1 MDSPA
6 MVSKVNLQSPARD
19 TGPLP
24 DTSATPADI
33 GAAGSAPVARTSGAP
48 SASRSDRLAAFTA
61 SLLFALVAGMDGLS
75 TSIAFSALIFTG
87 ALGAGF
93 GMGVGLILLSSIVLV
108 LAMALFSRYPSSIG
122 QVRKPSVA
130 ILATAIAA
138 ATSAMPDA
146 SDQTKILTAFAVL
159 AVSGFATGIVFWIS
173 GAFRFGRLV
182 RFLPYS
188 VIAGFLAGSG
198 ALMVQGAV
206 MMVLGE
212 GGPAGLF
219 QPQGLPASG
228 NLVASLL
235 FAAILLLSLERF
247 ANPAAG
253 PLVMLGAGLLFY
265 GLLAAIGLPVETA
278 RLLHWLPAMPSGSG
292 LNLSSPLETLS
303 GADWLAVAQT
313 LPAIASV
320 VLLSMIG
327 LLLNTSG
334 LEVATRR
341 EIDANS
347 EMRTAGLANIAVG
360 LLGGPPGF
368 SSLSM
373 TMLANRMGA
382 RTRLVGL
389 ATTAVLVL
397 MLPFASQLAGI
408 MPIFIAAGL
417 MMTLGFEMLQDW
429 LWKSRRQLSSSE
441 WLTVLAIPL
450 GMVALGFLGGMA
462 LGLALSVVTFV
473 YNYASLSVIRAEASS
488 RARRSSVDRPIA
500 ENALL
505 DREGGRVQVL
515 ELQEF
520 LFFGTA
526 EHVMDRIR
534 QRLRDQARLRLDHVV
549 IDFRR
554 VSGMDAAAAI
564 TFLKTRNLVAGEG
577 AVLLFCGLSA
587 QTEMT
592 LRRNGIDLDDDPAL
606 LLLGDLDQALEH
618 CEQHLLEALTQEEAW
633 QDVEDYLARTIGPSE
648 RLHDLVAVMQRIEFA
663 PGERIIRAGEIG
675 DDLFLL
681 WKGRAKIEA
690 RLPGGRTLRLRTV
703 TPGVVLGEIALY
715 REGPRTADVVAEQ
728 PSTVYRLARRE
739 LIDLEQ
745 SDPQLAVLVHLLCAT
760 TLSERLTIANRVIQ
774 ALHE

>member
-1 MDSPA
+1 MDAKVTLHTETQPSGQLSNASPA
-6 MVSKVNLQSPARD
+6 PPIDDGPQDTLLLPAANPPSFTR
-19 TGPLP
+19 
-24 DTSATPADI
+24 SNRI
-33 GAAGSAPVARTSGAP
+33 AG
-48 SASRSDRLAAFTA
+48 LTA

-75 TSIAFSALIFTG
+75 TSIAFAALIFTG
-87 ALGAGF
+87 SLASGF

-108 LAMALFSRYPSSIG
+108 LAMALFSRYPSSLG

-138 ATSAMPDA
+138 VTSAMPGA

-159 AVSGFATGIVFWIS
+159 AVSGVATGIVFWIF

-198 ALMVQGAV
+198 ALMVEGAV

-212 GGPAGLF
+212 GGLAGLF
-219 QPQGLPASG
+219 QPQGLPVFG
-228 NLVASLL
+228 NLVVSFL
-235 FAAILLLSLERF
+235 FAAILLLSLDRF
-247 ANPAAG
+247 SHPATG
-253 PLVMLGAGLLFY
+253 PFVMLGGGLLFY
-265 GLLAAIGLPVETA
+265 GLLAVIGLPVENA
-278 RLLHWLPAMPSGSG
+278 RLLHWLPALPPAAG
-292 LNLSSPLETLS
+292 LNLPSPLETLS
-303 GADWLAVAQT
+303 GADWLAVAKT
-313 LPAIASV
+313 LPAVASV

-382 RTRLVGL
+382 TTRLVGL
-389 ATTAVLVL
+389 ATTAVLVV
-397 MLPFASQLAGI
+397 MLPLASQLAGI

-488 RARRSSVDRPIA
+488 RERRSSVDRPIG

-505 DREGGRVQVL
+505 DGEGERVQLL

-526 EHVMDRIR
+526 EYVMDRIR
-534 QRLRDQARLRLDHVV
+534 RRLRDKARPPLDRVV

-554 VSGMDAAAAI
+554 VSGMDAAAAV
-564 TFLKTRNLVAGEG
+564 TFLKIRNLVAGSG
-577 AVLLFCGLSA
+577 AILVLCGLSA
-587 QTEMT
+587 DVENT
-592 LRRNGIDLDDDPAL
+592 LRRNGIDLDGDPAL
-606 LLLGDLDQALEH
+606 LHLGDLDQALEH
-618 CEQHLLEALTQEEAW
+618 CEQHLLEALTREETW
-633 QDVEDYLARTIGPSE
+633 QDVEDYLARTIGPNE

-663 PGERIIRAGEIG
+663 PGERIIRAGETG

-715 REGPRTADVVAEQ
+715 RDGRRTADVVAEL
-728 PSTVYRLARRE
+728 PSTAYRLARRE
-739 LIDLEQ
+739 LVDLEQ
-745 SDPQLAVLVHLLCAT
+745 SDPELAVLVHLLCAT

>member
-1 MDSPA
+1 
-6 MVSKVNLQSPARD
+6 
-19 TGPLP
+19 
-24 DTSATPADI
+24 
-33 GAAGSAPVARTSGAP
+33 
-48 SASRSDRLAAFTA
+48 
-61 SLLFALVAGMDGLS
+61 MDGLS

-87 ALGAGF
+87 SLAAGF
-93 GMGVGLILLSSIVLV
+93 GMGVGLILLSSLVLV
-108 LAMALFSRYPSSIG
+108 LAMALFSSHPASIG

-130 ILATAIAA
+130 ILAAAIAGI
-138 ATSAMPDA
+138 TSTMSDA
-146 SDQTKILTAFAVL
+146 PVETKILTAFAVL
-159 AVSGFATGIVFWIS
+159 AVSGLVTGILFWIF
-173 GAFRFGRLV
+173 GAFRFGRLI

-198 ALMVQGAV
+198 ALMVEGAV

-212 GGPAGLF
+212 GGFAGLI
-219 QPQGLPASG
+219 QPQGLPVAG
-228 NLVASLL
+228 NLIVSLL
-235 FAAILLLSLERF
+235 FAAILQVSLDRLSH
-247 ANPAAG
+247 PATG
-253 PLVMLGAGLLFY
+253 PIVMLLGGLLFY
-265 GLLAAIGLPVETA
+265 GLLASLGVPVEQA
-278 RLLHWLPAMPSGSG
+278 RLLHWLPAMPTAQG
-292 LNLSSPLETLS
+292 LNLPSPLETLS

-341 EIDANS
+341 EIDADR

-389 ATTAVLVL
+389 ATAAVLVV

-417 MMTLGFEMLQDW
+417 MMTLGFELLHDW
-429 LWKSRRQLSSSE
+429 LWKARRKLSVSE

-450 GMVALGFLGGMA
+450 GMVAFGFLGGMG

-473 YNYASLSVIRAEASS
+473 YNYASLSVIRAETSN
-488 RARRSSVDRPIA
+488 RERRSSVDRPIV
-500 ENALL
+500 ENQLL
-505 DREGGRVQVL
+505 DREGDRVQLL

-534 QRLRDQARLRLDHVV
+534 RRLRDQARPKLGHVI

-554 VSGMDAAAAI
+554 VSGMDAAAAV
-564 TFLKTRNLVAGEG
+564 TFLKTRNLVAGSG
-577 AVLLFCGLSA
+577 AVLVLCGLS
-587 QTEMT
+587 TEIENT
-592 LRRNGIDLDDDPAL
+592 LRRNGVDLDDDPAVWL
-606 LLLGDLDQALEH
+606 MDNLDQALER
-618 CEQHLLEALTQEEAW
+618 CEQSLIEALPREESW
-633 QDVEDYLARTIGPSE
+633 QDVEDCLARTIGPNE
-648 RLHDLVAVMQRIEFA
+648 RLHDLVAVMQRIDFA
-663 PGERIIRAGEIG
+663 AGDRIIRAGESG

-681 WKGRAKIEA
+681 WKGRAKIQA
-690 RLPGGRTLRLRTV
+690 RLPNGRTLHLRTV
-703 TPGVVLGEIALY
+703 MPGVVLGEIALY
-715 REGPRTADVVAEQ
+715 REGPRTADVVAEL
-728 PSTVYRLARRE
+728 PSTAYRLARAD
-739 LIDLEQ
+739 LLQLEQ

-760 TLSERLTIANRVIQ
+760 ALSERLTIVNRVIQ

>member
-1 MDSPA
+1 
-6 MVSKVNLQSPARD
+6 
-19 TGPLP
+19 
-24 DTSATPADI
+24 
-33 GAAGSAPVARTSGAP
+33 
-48 SASRSDRLAAFTA
+48 
-61 SLLFALVAGMDGLS
+61 MDGLS

-87 ALGAGF
+87 SLAAGF
-93 GMGVGLILLSSIVLV
+93 GMGVGLILLSSLVLV
-108 LAMALFSRYPSSIG
+108 LAMALFSSHPASIG

-130 ILATAIAA
+130 ILATAIAGI
-138 ATSAMPDA
+138 TSAMADA
-146 SDQTKILTAFAVL
+146 PVETKILTAFAVL
-159 AVSGFATGIVFWIS
+159 AVSGLVTGILFWFF
-173 GAFRFGRLV
+173 GAFRFGRLI

-198 ALMVQGAV
+198 ALMVQGAG

-212 GGPAGLF
+212 GGIAGLV
-219 QPQGLPASG
+219 QPQGLPVAG
-228 NLVASLL
+228 NLIVALL
-235 FAAILLLSLERF
+235 FAAILLLSLDRF
-247 ANPAAG
+247 SHPATG
-253 PLVMLGAGLLFY
+253 PIVMLLGGLLFY
-265 GLLAAIGLPVETA
+265 SLIASLGIPVEQA
-278 RLLHWLPAMPSGSG
+278 RLLHWLPAMPTAQG
-292 LNLSSPLETLS
+292 LNLPSPLETLS

-341 EIDANS
+341 EIDADR

-389 ATTAVLVL
+389 ATAAVLVV

-417 MMTLGFEMLQDW
+417 MMTLGFELLRDW
-429 LWKSRRQLSSSE
+429 LWKARRKLSVSE

-450 GMVALGFLGGMA
+450 GMVCFGFLCGMG

-473 YNYASLSVIRAEASS
+473 YNYASLSVIRAETSN
-488 RARRSSVDRPIA
+488 RERRSSVDRPIA
-500 ENALL
+500 ENELL
-505 DREGGRVQVL
+505 DREGERVQLL

-526 EHVMDRIR
+526 EYVMDRIR
-534 QRLRDQARLRLDHVV
+534 RRLRDQARPKLGHVI

-554 VSGMDAAAAI
+554 VSGMDAAAAV
-564 TFLKTRNLVAGEG
+564 TFLKTRNLVAGSG
-577 AVLLFCGLSA
+577 AVLVLCGLSA
-587 QTEMT
+587 EIENT
-592 LRRNGIDLDDDPAL
+592 LRRNGVDLDDDPAVWL
-606 LLLGDLDQALEH
+606 MDNLDQALER
-618 CEQHLLEALTQEEAW
+618 CEQHLLGSLPREEAW
-633 QDVEDYLARTIGPSE
+633 QDVEDCLARTIGPNE
-648 RLHDLVAVMQRIEFA
+648 RIHDLVAVMQRIDFA
-663 PGERIIRAGEIG
+663 AGDRIIRAGESG

-690 RLPGGRTLRLRTV
+690 RLPNGRTLHLRTV
-703 TPGVVLGEIALY
+703 MPGVVLGEIALY
-715 REGPRTADVVAEQ
+715 REGPRTADVVAEL
-728 PSTVYRLARRE
+728 PSIAYRLARAD
-739 LIDLEQ
+739 LLQLEQ

-760 TLSERLTIANRVIQ
+760 TLSERLTIVNRVIQ

>member
-1 MDSPA
+1 MDA
-6 MVSKVNLQSPARD
+6 KVTAHTETRPPGTLSDASAASTIDDVPLISRRPGCRIPRSSA
-19 TGPLP
+19 GPNRF
-24 DTSATPADI
+24 
-33 GAAGSAPVARTSGAP
+33 AGI
-48 SASRSDRLAAFTA
+48 TA
-61 SLLFALVAGMDGLS
+61 SLLFSLVAGIDGLS

-87 ALGAGF
+87 SLASGF

-130 ILATAIAA
+130 ILATAIAG
-138 ATSAMPDA
+138 ATAAMPADA
-146 SDQTKILTAFAVL
+146 SDDTKILTAFAIL
-159 AVSGFATGIVFWIS
+159 AVSGFATGLLFWIS
-173 GAFRFGRLV
+173 GAFRLGRLM
-182 RFLPYS
+182 RYLPYS

-212 GGPAGLF
+212 GGFVALL
-219 QPQGLPASG
+219 QSQGLPVFG
-228 NLVASLL
+228 NLLVSIL
-235 FAAILLLSLERF
+235 FAAILLLSLGRF
-247 ANPAAG
+247 SHPATG
-253 PLVMLGAGLLFY
+253 PCVMLWAGLLFY
-265 GLLAAIGLPVETA
+265 GLLAVIGLPVETA
-278 RLLHWLPAMPSGSG
+278 RLLHWLPALPPDPG
-292 LNLSSPLETLS
+292 LNLPSPLETLW
-303 GADWLAVAQT
+303 GADWLAVAKT
-313 LPAIASV
+313 LPAVASV
-320 VLLSMIG
+320 VLLSMVG
-327 LLLNTSG
+327 LLLNVSG

-341 EIDANS
+341 EIDANR

-389 ATTAVLVL
+389 STAAVLVL
-397 MLPFASQLAGI
+397 MLPFAGQLAGI
-408 MPIFIAAGL
+408 MPVFIAAGL

-429 LWKSRRQLSSSE
+429 LWKSRRHVSSSE

-450 GMVALGFLGGMA
+450 GMVMLGFLAGMA

-473 YNYASLSVIRAEASS
+473 YNYASLSVIRAEGSG
-488 RARRSSVDRPIA
+488 RERRSSVDRPIG

-505 DREGGRVQVL
+505 DREGERVQLL

-534 QRLRDQARLRLDHVV
+534 RRLRDGARPSLDRVV
-549 IDFRR
+549 IDFHR
-554 VSGMDAAAAI
+554 VSGMDAAAAT
-564 TFLKTRNLVAGEG
+564 TFLKTRNLVAGSG
-577 AVLLFCGLSA
+577 AVLLLCGLSEA
-587 QTEMT
+587 VETT

-606 LLLGDLDQALEH
+606 LHLGDLDQALEH
-618 CEQHLLEALTQEEAW
+618 CEQHLLATLEGEAAW

-648 RLHDLVAVMQRIEFA
+648 RLEDLVAVMQRIEFA
-663 PGERIIRAGEIG
+663 PGERIIRAGETG

-690 RLPGGRTLRLRTV
+690 RLPNGRTLRLRTV

-715 REGPRTADVVAEQ
+715 REGPRTADVVAER
-728 PSTVYRLARRE
+728 PSTVYRLARRQ
-739 LIDLEQ
+739 LTDLEQ

-760 TLSERLTIANRVIQ
+760 TLSERLTIANRVVQ
-774 ALHE
+774 ALHA